1 MNPPATRRTP
11 VEHINPLRVVCEQDD
26 VVVEEPLEIRFGGTT
41 VGITMRTPGS
51 DSELALGFLLSEGIL
66 EPSEQVDRVDI
77 TETEAGLR
85 IVDVVPRRPGPV
97 AWDPLGA
104 RRRRSLQS
112 LPRDGR
118 SPAPATMTRP
128 AITRA
133 VQSLT
138 RAQPLFAK
146 TGGSHC
152 AALVRLDGAPVV
164 AFEDVGL
171 DNAVDKVIGFQ
182 MFARLLPL
190 SIYALIVTGR
200 VSFDVLERAVTAG
213 VAVVVGLSAA
223 SSLAVD
229 RATLAN
235 VTLVGFARGES
246 LTLYAGRL
254 GET

>member
-1 MNPPATRRTP
+1 M
-11 VEHINPLRVVCEQDD
+11 
-26 VVVEEPLEIRFGGTT
+26 
-41 VGITMRTPGS
+41 
-51 DSELALGFLLSEGIL
+51 
-66 EPSEQVDRVDI
+66 
-77 TETEAGLR
+77 
-85 IVDVVPRRPGPV
+85 
-97 AWDPLGA
+97 
-104 RRRRSLQS
+104 
-112 LPRDGR
+112 
-118 SPAPATMTRP
+118 
-128 AITRA
+128 
-133 VQSLT
+133 
-138 RAQPLFAK
+138 
-146 TGGSHC
+146 
-152 AALVRLDGAPVV
+152 RLDGAPVV

-182 MFARLLPL
+182 MFAGLLPL

-254 GET
+254 GES